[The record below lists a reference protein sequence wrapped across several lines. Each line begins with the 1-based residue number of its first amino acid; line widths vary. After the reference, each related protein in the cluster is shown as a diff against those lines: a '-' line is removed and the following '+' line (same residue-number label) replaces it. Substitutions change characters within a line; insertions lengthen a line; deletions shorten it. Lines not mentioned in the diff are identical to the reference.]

1 MATRILLVLIA
12 VLSTAIPTFGQRLP
26 TGVRPDHY
34 DLAFDVDLA
43 AARFDGNETIRVR
56 LDRSTTRIV
65 LHAADIVFHEV
76 TIESGSTTQTATV
89 TLDEEAETAALTVAR
104 PLAAG
109 FADIQIRYS
118 GVLNDQ
124 LRGFYLSQ
132 ANGRNYAVT
141 QFESTDARRAF
152 PSFDEPSLKA
162 TFAVTLTIPRGVTA
176 ISNGR
181 ILEDRPGP
189 GETKHTLKFSTTPK
203 MSTYLV
209 AMAVGDFDCLEG
221 DAGNIPVRVCATPDK
236 KPLGRLALTMAGDI
250 LRYFNQY
257 YAIAYPFGKL
267 DMVAIP
273 DFAAGAME
281 NTAAIFYRE
290 TYLLADEATVSLATR
305 KQIAAVIAHE
315 IAHQWFG
322 NLVTMRWWD
331 DLWLNE
337 GFATWMESQPLA
349 ANHPE
354 WNIPVDEAA
363 GTQSALNL
371 DALRSTRPIHSNAET
386 PAEIE
391 ATFDVIAYEKGAAV
405 VRMIENYVGAE
416 AFRKGVNDYLAKHA
430 YANATSE
437 DFWRAMTSASG
448 KPVDRILPT
457 FVNQPGVPLLDVTMN
472 CASNSAA
479 ITLTQQRFSLEPS
492 PASGAAA
499 ARWVI
504 PICRKSAAGTESC
517 TEMRER
523 TQRLTEPACPSW
535 IFFNAGARG
544 YYRTAYPPSM
554 LPAFAADMGTRLSP
568 PERLSL
574 AGDEWALVQSGRHT
588 VADYLT
594 LAAGIGGE
602 RTAAVLS
609 EFAARL
615 GFVHDYVATESNAA
629 RFEAFVRSLLRPI
642 LDDVGMEPRAGEPEE
657 RNALRSVLIAALG
670 TSGND
675 AEVIARART
684 LVDRA
689 LSGGTPLEPSL
700 ATALLRVAA
709 RRGDQQ
715 LFDAVAAAARRAT
728 TPEAFR
734 RYLETLAYFED
745 PAIVRQALARLLSD
759 EVRSQD
765 APFYV
770 RNFLANPNAGVNRQ
784 AWQFLKTQW
793 TAILPKISISLGDA
807 AMVTGMSSFC
817 DPETRDDIKAF
828 FAEHPRPTAAR
839 ALDQTLE
846 RINACVKLKES
857 QAPVL
862 SRWLA
867 ERSSEIKN

>member
-1 MATRILLVLIA
+1 
-12 VLSTAIPTFGQRLP
+12 
-26 TGVRPDHY
+26 
-34 DLAFDVDLA
+34 
-43 AARFDGNETIRVR
+43 
-56 LDRSTTRIV
+56 
-65 LHAADIVFHEV
+65 
-76 TIESGSTTQTATV
+76 
-89 TLDEEAETAALTVAR
+89 
-104 PLAAG
+104 
-109 FADIQIRYS
+109 
-118 GVLNDQ
+118 
-124 LRGFYLSQ
+124 
-132 ANGRNYAVT
+132 VT

-162 TFAVTLTIPRGVTA
+162 TFALTLTIDRGDSA

-181 ILEDRPGP
+181 VIEDRPGP
-189 GETKHTLKFSTTPK
+189 GASKHTLKFSTTPK

-209 AMAVGDFDCLEG
+209 AMAVGDFECLEG
-221 DAGNIPVRVCATPDK
+221 NAGDIPVRVCATPDK
-236 KPLGRLALTMAGDI
+236 KSLGRLALTMAGEV
-250 LRYFNQY
+250 LTYFNKY
-257 YAIAYPFGKL
+257 YAITYPFGKL

-290 TYLLADEATVSLATR
+290 TYLLADEATASLSTR
-305 KQIAAVIAHE
+305 KQIGAVIAHE

-405 VRMIENYVGAE
+405 VRMIENYVGADD
-416 AFRKGVNDYLAKHA
+416 FRKGVNVYLAKHA

-472 CASNSAA
+472 CAGNSAA
-479 ITLTQQRFSLEPS
+479 IMLTQQRFSLEPAPS
-492 PASGAAA
+492 PGADAAS
-499 ARWVI
+499 WVI
-504 PICRKSAAGTESC
+504 PICRKTATDHASC

-523 TQRLTEPACPSW
+523 TQRVTEPTCPSW

-554 LPAFAADMGTRLSP
+554 LPAFASDMATRLSP

-574 AGDEWALVQSGRHT
+574 AGDEWALVQAGRHT
-588 VADYLT
+588 VAEYLT
-594 LAAGIGGE
+594 LASGVRGE
-602 RTAAVLS
+602 RTASVLG
-609 EFAARL
+609 EVTARFEL
-615 GFVHDYVATESNAA
+615 IHDDVATESDIP

-642 LDDVGMEPRAGEPEE
+642 LDEVGMEPHPGESEE
-657 RNALRSVLIAALG
+657 RNALRSVLIPTLG

-675 AEVIARART
+675 SDVIARARG
-684 LVDRA
+684 LVDRS
-689 LSGGTPLEPSL
+689 LSGGTPLDPTL
-700 ATALLRVAA
+700 ATGLLRVAA
-709 RRGDQQ
+709 RRGDRA
-715 LFDAVAAAARRAT
+715 LFDAIVAAARRAS
-728 TPEAFR
+728 TPEESR
-734 RYLETLAYFED
+734 RYLDTLAYFED
-745 PAIVRQALARLLSD
+745 PALVRQALDRALSD

-765 APFYV
+765 APRYL
-770 RNFLANPNAGVNRQ
+770 RNFLANPNGSVNRQ
-784 AWQFLKTQW
+784 AWQFVKARWTQL
-793 TAILPKISISLGDA
+793 LPKISISLGDA
-807 AMVTGMSSFC
+807 FLVGGLSSFC
-817 DPETRDDIKAF
+817 DPGTRDDIKAF
-828 FAEHPRPTAAR
+828 FAENQRPTAAR
-839 ALDQTLE
+839 ALEQTLE

-857 QAPVL
+857 QAPIL

-867 ERSSEIKN
+867 EHSGD